1 MIFILMKYLQDF
13 FYLDQ
18 TLDNLVTKETIDFQ
32 KGLYDIEGNNLLET
46 LAYFKEFLDNS

>member
-1 MIFILMKYLQDF
+1 MIFISMEYLQDF

-46 LAYFKEFLDNS
+46 LSYSKEFLDNS